1 MRIAVVHN
9 SVPAAGAPDEQD
21 VLAQADAVTDALRQL
36 GHKPVRLAGGLNLS
50 RIQSELRA
58 VGPQMVF
65 NLVESLDGTG
75 RLIHLFPFLLDAMA
89 LPYTGAGA
97 EALMLTS
104 NKLLAK
110 SLMESAGLPT
120 PAWVA
125 SRAARGLGFFRR
137 PRENP
142 GRWIVKS
149 VWEHASVGLDAEAV
163 LETASTHLLHTL
175 LEERAPRL
183 GGACFAEAF
192 IDGREFNLSL
202 LESPDGLQIL
212 PPAEIIFEG
221 FEAGQ
226 ARIVD
231 YQAKWDPDSYAYH
244 HTPRRFDIDAADEGL
259 MEDLRSLSRECWDL
273 FGLRGYARVDFRVD
287 HHGRPWILEI
297 NANPC
302 LSPDAGFAAA
312 VHRAGLSMTEAVGRI
327 VEAGQLT
334 PKLHKKDGA

>member
-1 MRIAVVHN
+1 MRFAVVHN
-9 SVPAAGAPDEQD
+9 AVAADSAPDEQD
-21 VLAQADAVTDALRQL
+21 VLAQVDAVTDALRQL
-36 GHKPVRLAGGLNLS
+36 GHKPVRLACGLNLS
-50 RIQSELRA
+50 RVQSELRTVA
-58 VGPQMVF
+58 PQMVF
-65 NLVESLDGTG
+65 NLVESLDSTG
-75 RLIHLFPFLLDAMA
+75 RLIHLFPFMLDAMA
-89 LPYTGAGA
+89 MPYTGAGA

-125 SRAARGLGFFRR
+125 SRAARSLGLFRR

-142 GRWIVKS
+142 GQWIVKS
-149 VWEHASVGLDAEAV
+149 VWEHASVGLDAEAI
-163 LETASTHLLHTL
+163 LETASSHLLDTL

-202 LESPDGLQIL
+202 LEGPDGPRIL

-221 FEAGQ
+221 FAAGQ

-231 YQAKWDPDSYAYH
+231 YQAKWDPESYAYH
-244 HTPRRFDIDAADEGL
+244 HTPRRFDFDAADEGL
-259 MEDLRSLSRECWDL
+259 LEELRSLAQECWQL

-287 HHGRPWILEI
+287 RQERPWILEI

-312 VHRAGLSMTEAVGRI
+312 IHQAGLSLSEAVGRI
-327 VEAGQLT
+327 VDAGSL
-334 PKLHKKDGA
+334 

>member
-9 SVPAAGAPDEQD
+9 AVPADGAPDEQD
-21 VLAQADAVTDALRQL
+21 VIAQADAVTDALREL
-36 GHKPVRLAGGLNLS
+36 GHKPVRLACGLNLS
-50 RIQSELRA
+50 RVQSELRA
-58 VGPQMVF
+58 VGSQMVF

-75 RLIHLFPFLLDAMA
+75 RLLHLLPFMLDAMG

-104 NKLLAK
+104 SKLLAK
-110 SLMESAGLPT
+110 SLLESAGLPT

-125 SRAARGLGFFRR
+125 CRSAHCLGFIRR
-137 PRENP
+137 PREDA

-149 VWEHASVGLDAEAV
+149 VWEHASVGLDDEAI
-163 LETASTHLLHTL
+163 LEAASSHLLDAL
-175 LEERAPRL
+175 LEERASRL
-183 GGACFAEAF
+183 GGACFAETF

-202 LESPDGLQIL
+202 LEDADGPRIL

-221 FEAGQ
+221 FESGR

-231 YQAKWDPDSYAYH
+231 YRAKWDPDSFAYH
-244 HTPRRFDIDAADEGL
+244 HTPRRFHFDAADEGL
-259 MEDLRSLSRECWDL
+259 LEELRSLSLECWQL

-287 HHGRPWILEI
+287 HRCRPWILEI

-312 VHRAGLSMTEAVGRI
+312 VNKAGMSLTEAVGRI
-327 VEAGQLT
+327 VEAGGL
-334 PKLHKKDGA
+334 

>member
-9 SVPAAGAPDEQD
+9 ALQADSAPDEQD
-21 VLAQADAVTDALRQL
+21 VLAQADVVTDALREL
-36 GHKPVRLAGGLNLS
+36 GHKPVRLTCGLNMS
-50 RIQSELRA
+50 RVQSELRSI
-58 VGPQMVF
+58 GPQMVF

-89 LPYTGAGA
+89 VPYTGACA
-97 EALMLTS
+97 EALLLTS

-110 SLMESAGLPT
+110 SLLDGAGLPT
-120 PAWVA
+120 PAWTA
-125 SRAARGLGFFRR
+125 SRHACGPGLFRR

-142 GRWIVKS
+142 KRWIIKS
-149 VWEHASVGLDAEAV
+149 VWEHASIGLDTEAIIEV
-163 LETASTHLLHTL
+163 SSDHLLETLLD
-175 LEERAPRL
+175 ERAPRL

-202 LESPDGLQIL
+202 LDSADGPQVL

-221 FEAGQ
+221 FGAGQ

-231 YQAKWDPDSYAYH
+231 YKAKWDDGSFEYH
-244 HTPRRFDIDAADEGL
+244 HTPRRFDFDPADDGL
-259 MEDLRSLSRECWDL
+259 LEQLRTLALECWHL
-273 FGLRGYARVDFRVD
+273 MGLRGYARVDFRVD
-287 HHGRPWILEI
+287 LHDRPWILEI

-312 VHRAGLSMTEAVGRI
+312 LHQAGLTTAEAVGRI
-327 VEAGQLT
+327 VEAS
-334 PKLHKKDGA
+334 A

>member
-9 SVPAAGAPDEQD
+9 AVPADGTPDDRD
-21 VLAQADAVTDALRQL
+21 VLAQAEAVTDALRQL
-36 GHKPVRLAGGLNLS
+36 GHKPVRLACGLNFS
-50 RIQSELRA
+50 RVQSELRSI
-58 VGPQMVF
+58 GQHLVF

-75 RLIHLFPFLLDAMA
+75 RLIHLFPFMLDAMA
-89 LPYTGAGA
+89 MPYTGAGA
-97 EALMLTS
+97 EAIMLTS

-125 SRAARGLGFFRR
+125 SRTARGLGLIRR

-149 VWEHASVGLDAEAV
+149 VWEHASVGLDTEAV
-163 LETASTHLLHTL
+163 LETKSSHLLDTV
-175 LEERAPRL
+175 LEQRATRL

-202 LESPDGLQIL
+202 LEGPDGPRIL

-221 FEAGQ
+221 YDAGQ

-231 YQAKWDPDSYAYH
+231 YQAKWDPDSYAYN
-244 HTPRRFDIDAADEGL
+244 HTPRRFDFDAADEGIL
-259 MEDLRSLSRECWDL
+259 EELRSLALECWQL

-287 HHGRPWILEI
+287 RQGRPWILEI
-297 NANPC
+297 NTNPC

-312 VHRAGLSMTEAVGRI
+312 VHQAGMSLTEAVGRI
-327 VEAGQLT
+327 VDAGRQFF
-334 PKLHKKDGA
+334 HA

>member
-9 SVPAAGAPDEQD
+9 AVPADGAPDEQD
-21 VLAQADAVTDALRQL
+21 VLAQVDTVTDALRQL
-36 GHKPVRLAGGLNLS
+36 GHKPVRLACGLNLS
-50 RIQSELRA
+50 RVQSELHA
-58 VGPQMVF
+58 VGPHLVF

-75 RLIHLFPFLLDAMA
+75 RLIHLFPFMLDAMA

-125 SRAARGLGFFRR
+125 SRAARGLGLIRR

-142 GRWIVKS
+142 SRWIVKS
-149 VWEHASVGLDAEAV
+149 VWEHASVGLDAESV
-163 LETASTHLLHTL
+163 LETASSHLLETL

-183 GGACFAEAF
+183 GGACFAETF

-202 LESPDGLQIL
+202 LEGPDGPRIL
-212 PPAEIIFEG
+212 PPAEIIFQG
-221 FEAGQ
+221 YEAGQ
-226 ARIVD
+226 VRIVD
-231 YQAKWDPDSYAYH
+231 YQAKWDPDSYAYN
-244 HTPRRFDIDAADEGL
+244 HTPRRFDFEPADEGL
-259 MEDLRSLSRECWDL
+259 LEALRSLALECWHL
-273 FGLRGYARVDFRVD
+273 FGLGGYARVDFRVD
-287 HHGRPWILEI
+287 RRNRPWILEI

-302 LSPDAGFAAA
+302 LSADAGFAAA
-312 VHRAGLSMTEAVGRI
+312 VHQAGLSLTEAVGCI
-327 VEAGQLT
+327 VD
-334 PKLHKKDGA
+334 KRGA

>member
-9 SVPAAGAPDEQD
+9 TVPADGAPDEQD
-21 VLAQADAVTDALRQL
+21 VIAQADAVTDALREL
-36 GHKPVRLAGGLNLS
+36 GHKPVRLACGLNLS
-50 RIQSELRA
+50 RVQSELHA

-75 RLIHLFPFLLDAMA
+75 RLLHLFPFMLDAMG
-89 LPYTGAGA
+89 LPYTGTGA

-104 NKLLAK
+104 SKLLAK
-110 SLMESAGLPT
+110 SLLESAGLPT

-125 SRAARGLGFFRR
+125 CRSAHCLGFIRR
-137 PRENP
+137 PREDA

-149 VWEHASVGLDAEAV
+149 VWEHASVGLDAEAI
-163 LETASTHLLHTL
+163 LEATSSHLLDSL
-175 LEERAPRL
+175 LEERVSRL
-183 GGACFAEAF
+183 GGACFAETF

-202 LESPDGLQIL
+202 LEDSDGPRIL

-244 HTPRRFDIDAADEGL
+244 HTPRRFDFDAADEGL
-259 MEDLRSLSRECWDL
+259 LEELRSLALECWQL

-287 HHGRPWILEI
+287 RRGRPWILEI

-312 VHRAGLSMTEAVGRI
+312 VHQAGMSLSEAVGRI
-327 VEAGQLT
+327 VEAGGL
-334 PKLHKKDGA
+334 

>member
-9 SVPAAGAPDEQD
+9 AVPTDSAPDEQD
-21 VLAQADAVTDALRQL
+21 VLVQADAVTDALREL
-36 GHKPVRLAGGLNLS
+36 GHKAVRMACGLNLS
-50 RIQSELRA
+50 RVQSELRSI
-58 VGPQMVF
+58 GPQMVF

-75 RLIHLFPFLLDAMA
+75 RLIHLFPSLLDAMVM
-89 LPYTGAGA
+89 PYTGAGA

-120 PAWVA
+120 PAWIA
-125 SRAARGLGFFRR
+125 SRAARSLGLFRR

-163 LETASTHLLHTL
+163 LEIASYRLLDNL
-175 LEERAPRL
+175 LEERSPRL

-202 LESPDGLQIL
+202 LEDPDGPRIL

-221 FEAGQ
+221 FEPGQ

-244 HTPRRFDIDAADEGL
+244 HTPRCFDFDAADEGL
-259 MEDLRSLSRECWDL
+259 LEELRSLAQECWHL

-287 HHGRPWILEI
+287 RRGRPWILEI

-302 LSPDAGFAAA
+302 LSADAGFAAA
-312 VHRAGLSMTEAVGRI
+312 VHRAGLSLTEAVGRI
-327 VEAGQLT
+327 VEAG
-334 PKLHKKDGA
+334 GA

>member
-9 SVPAAGAPDEQD
+9 SVPADSAPDEQD
-21 VLAQADAVTDALRQL
+21 VIAQADAVTDSLRLL
-36 GHKPVRLAGGLNLS
+36 GHKPVRLACGLNLS
-50 RIQSELRA
+50 RVQSELRA
-58 VGPQMVF
+58 VGPQLVF
-65 NLVESLDGTG
+65 NLVESLEGTG
-75 RLIHLFPFLLDAMA
+75 RLIHLFPFMLDAMA

-104 NKLLAK
+104 SKLLAK

-120 PAWVA
+120 PAWIA
-125 SRAARGLGFFRR
+125 SRAARSLGFFRR
-137 PRENP
+137 PRENA

-163 LETASTHLLHTL
+163 LETASVHLLDTL

-202 LESPDGLQIL
+202 LEDSDGPQIL

-221 FEAGQ
+221 YEAGQ

-244 HTPRRFDIDAADEGL
+244 HTPRRFDFDAADEGL
-259 MEDLRSLSRECWDL
+259 LEELRSLAQECWQL

-287 HHGRPWILEI
+287 RQDRPWILEI

-312 VHRAGLSMTEAVGRI
+312 VHQAGLSLAEAVGRI
-327 VEAGQLT
+327 VEAGSI
-334 PKLHKKDGA
+334 